1 MSIEYQ
7 PHCVLCDVVCMCT
20 DDVTSFSNVISSN
33 SYLKFEVDDVGIGI
47 TEEKKKVLFNA
58 YSDDQ
63 NIVGKLKIF

>member
-1 MSIEYQ
+1 
-7 PHCVLCDVVCMCT
+7 MCT